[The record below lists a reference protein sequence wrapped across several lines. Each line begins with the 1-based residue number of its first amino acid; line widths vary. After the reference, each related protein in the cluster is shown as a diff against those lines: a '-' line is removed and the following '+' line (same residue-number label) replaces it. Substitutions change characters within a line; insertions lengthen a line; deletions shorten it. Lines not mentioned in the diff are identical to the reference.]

1 MSKEIFIS
9 IANQKGGVGKSTL
22 TTIIANLLHFEY
34 GYTVAVVD
42 CDSPQASTADL
53 RDFEIKVIR
62 NSPYFNEL
70 AAKHFKK
77 YGECLSDYP
86 QYCRRSSGR
95 CRGLAPQLGSET
107 GHSAFRPSGFVE
119 YERSNHNPLTDGLHL
134 HSDVCRP
141 SGGGEYLAVCFAV
154 QR

>member
-22 TTIIANLLHFEY
+22 TTIIANLLHFEH

-77 YGECLSDYP
+77 YGKNAFQIIRSTAAEALDDAEDLLRNSDP
-86 QYCRRSSGR
+86 RHRA
-95 CRGLAPQLGSET
+95 L
-107 GHSAFRPSGFVE
+107 RPSGFVE
-119 YERSNHNPLTDGLHL
+119 YKRSNHNPLTDGLHL

-141 SGGGEYLAVCFAV
+141 FGGGEYLAVCFAV
-154 QR
+154 Q